1 MFLTVEFLWQNKNF
15 PSEGK
20 ELQGKVIKENSIL
33 QA

>member
-15 PSEGK
+15 PSEGE
-20 ELQGKVIKENSIL
+20 ELRGEIIKENSIL